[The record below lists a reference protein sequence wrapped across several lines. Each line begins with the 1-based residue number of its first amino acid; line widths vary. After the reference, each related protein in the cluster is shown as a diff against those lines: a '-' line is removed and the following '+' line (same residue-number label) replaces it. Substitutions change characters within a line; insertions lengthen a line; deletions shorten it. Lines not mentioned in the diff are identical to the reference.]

1 MKIFNWIHGKIHGK
15 QPIITTSTSKSYP
28 NTTAYNAPKEE
39 FSDWPNG
46 ILLTIGTF
54 GSNKQNHTS
63 NNHLI
68 KDPEASSPAAGCDKV
83 HQQEPPLTAEE
94 VGELHKELKLLMH
107 KHSVRA
113 NTDNRGGDELEQFF
127 DCLDDDVEGDGII
140 RDIISS
146 DGQDCSAFRRLFGN
160 ALLTETTAISRKSL
174 SFFFK
179 KAILCRGGFASPHI
193 PRPPLLPDDARSEK
207 SRMDKILRSI
217 LQKKIY
223 PQGAAM
229 PRTSQKMYKLEDN
242 SLYSC
247 GKSDSEVEDSEEDDD
262 VDEGV
267 RKGGGEASTK
277 WVKTDSDFIVLEL

>member
-15 QPIITTSTSKSYP
+15 QPIITTSTSKPYP
-28 NTTAYNAPKEE
+28 NTTAYKGPKEE

-54 GSNKQNHTS
+54 GSNKQNHNT
-63 NNHLI
+63 HLS
-68 KDPEASSPAAGCDKV
+68 KDTEASPPGGGGDKER
-83 HQQEPPLTAEE
+83 QQEPPLTVEE

-107 KHSVRA
+107 KHPVRES
-113 NTDNRGGDELEQFF
+113 NNNGGGDELEQFF
-127 DCLDDDVEGDGII
+127 DCLDDEVEGDGII

-146 DGQDCSAFRRLFGN
+146 DGQDCSAFRRLFGK
-160 ALLTETTAISRKSL
+160 ALLAENSYTTAMSRKSL
-174 SFFFK
+174 SLFFK
-179 KAILCRGGFASPHI
+179 KSILCRGGFVAPHI
-193 PRPPLLPDDARSEK
+193 PRPPLLPEDAKSEK

-223 PQGAAM
+223 PQGATM
-229 PRTSQKMYKLEDN
+229 PRSSQKKYKLEDN
-242 SLYSC
+242 TLYSC
-247 GKSDSEVEDSEEDDD
+247 EKSDSNEDSEEDD

-267 RKGGGEASTK
+267 GKGSGEANSK